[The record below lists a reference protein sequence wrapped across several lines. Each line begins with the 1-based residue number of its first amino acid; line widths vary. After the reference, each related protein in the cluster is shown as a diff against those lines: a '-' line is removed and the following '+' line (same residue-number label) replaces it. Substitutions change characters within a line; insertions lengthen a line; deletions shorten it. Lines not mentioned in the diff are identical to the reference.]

1 LPHGWV
7 CGPRL
12 PARVARFESPAAAV
26 DAGIA
31 HRETEVVMNDA
42 LVEALRID
50 PVAVHRGLYRVG
62 PRGETR
68 RSAKPEHW

>member
-1 LPHGWV
+1 
-7 CGPRL
+7 
-12 PARVARFESPAAAV
+12 V
-26 DAGIA
+26 DAVIA

-50 PVAVHRGLYRVG
+50 LVAVHRGLYRVG

-68 RSAKPEHW
+68 RSAKPQHRSNVSRRTALRCGRST